1 MFLRLFKNG
10 LIFGLTFLSY
20 LGFAQDFSEFIV
32 VDQFGYPPVSKKFA
46 MIRDPQAGFDA
57 GESFEPGN
65 EYALVN
71 LDTDATV
78 FASTVEKWNFGQT
91 DDSSGD
97 IVWKFDFSAVTE
109 TGSYYVL
116 DVANNVRSYE
126 FDISPSVYNEVLK
139 HAVRTFFYQRVG
151 YEKQAQYAGE
161 AWADGA
167 SHMRANQDPAARLFS
182 NSNSASTERDLT
194 GGWYDAGDF
203 NKYTNW
209 TANYVTEMMKAYLE
223 APNAWGDDYNIP
235 ESGNGVPDLLDEA
248 KWGVDHLVRMQ
259 SEDGSVLSIVSES
272 GASPPS
278 NAAGASLYGPA
289 NTSATL
295 NTAAALAIS
304 SKVYRMIGEDSYAD
318 DLQSKAEA
326 AWDWAVQNPNVLFRN
341 NDPDYNSEGLGAGQ
355 QEESDYQ
362 RAMTKLEASC
372 FLFEVTGDAEY
383 KSFFDANYE
392 EAHMLDWNYVY
403 PYEGYNQDMLIYYAS
418 LAGATP
424 SVAADILAVYT
435 SSMNSSED
443 NFPAQIN
450 ETDPYRAHLG
460 SYTWGSN
467 SIKSIQGT
475 MFYNLITYDI
485 DPTVSE
491 NAQDAALSY
500 INYIHGVNPLNMTF
514 LTNMYNYGGD
524 NCANEFYHTW
534 FTDGS
539 AKWDRVGE
547 SQYGPAPGF
556 LTGGANPS
564 YSVDGCCPSNC
575 GSGNNDKCTS
585 ENLTPP
591 LGQPHQKSYKDFNTS
606 WPLNSWSVTENSCGY
621 QINYIRLLSK
631 FVNLNYDCNGDD
643 GGTAEIDACGNCTGG
658 STGVDPVTDPSEC
671 GDVEPPLK
679 VGSSLDLNIDVY
691 PNPNHGSFE
700 IRGLHMDHFDLT
712 IIDMTGKTVFSGRF
726 EIKDTIDATRILPG
740 SYLLKI
746 EHEDGTVIRKIV
758 RS

>member
-1 MFLRLFKNG
+1 
-10 LIFGLTFLSY
+10 
-20 LGFAQDFSEFIV
+20 
-32 VDQFGYPPVSKKFA
+32 
-46 MIRDPQAGFDA
+46 
-57 GESFEPGN
+57 
-65 EYALVN
+65 
-71 LDTDATV
+71 
-78 FASTVEKWNFGQT
+78 
-91 DDSSGD
+91 
-97 IVWKFDFSAVTE
+97 
-109 TGSYYVL
+109 
-116 DVANNVRSYE
+116 
-126 FDISPSVYNEVLK
+126 
-139 HAVRTFFYQRVG
+139 
-151 YEKQAQYAGE
+151 
-161 AWADGA
+161 
-167 SHMRANQDPAARLFS
+167 
-182 NSNSASTERDLT
+182 
-194 GGWYDAGDF
+194 
-203 NKYTNW
+203 
-209 TANYVTEMMKAYLE
+209 
-223 APNAWGDDYNIP
+223 
-235 ESGNGVPDLLDEA
+235 
-248 KWGVDHLVRMQ
+248 
-259 SEDGSVLSIVSES
+259 
-272 GASPPS
+272 
-278 NAAGASLYGPA
+278 
-289 NTSATL
+289 
-295 NTAAALAIS
+295 
-304 SKVYRMIGEDSYAD
+304 MIGEDSYAD

-591 LGQPHQKSYKDFNTS
+591 LGQPDQKSYKDFNTS

-671 GDVEPPLK
+671 G
-679 VGSSLDLNIDVY
+679 
-691 PNPNHGSFE
+691 
-700 IRGLHMDHFDLT
+700 M
-712 IIDMTGKTVFSGRF
+712 
-726 EIKDTIDATRILPG
+726 
-740 SYLLKI
+740 
-746 EHEDGTVIRKIV
+746 
-758 RS
+758 